1 MEENKK
7 LENETTELVEVEN
20 NEVAEVEERD
30 NNGLKRIVTVGVIVG
45 VTYLVAHKVIKPAIN
60 KLAVKIAAKKN
71 GKKSE
76 DEIIVEDSD
85 ENVASDKN
93 QEEQK

>member
-20 NEVAEVEERD
+20 NELAEVEE
-30 NNGLKRIVTVGVIVG
+30 NNNCIKHIVTAGIIVG
-45 VTYLVAHKVIKPAIN
+45 VTCLVTNKVIIPAI
-60 KLAVKIAAKKN
+60 KKVVVKITSKHNSKTD
-71 GKKSE
+71 E
-76 DEIIVEDSD
+76 DEIIVEDSKID
-85 ENVASDKN
+85 PDKN

>member
-20 NEVAEVEERD
+20 NELAEVEEN
-30 NNGLKRIVTVGVIVG
+30 NNGIKHIITAGIIVG
-45 VTYLVAHKVIKPAIN
+45 VTCLVTHKVIIPAI
-60 KLAVKIAAKKN
+60 KKVVKIASKHNSKTV
-71 GKKSE
+71 E
-76 DEIIVEDSD
+76 DEIIVEDS
-85 ENVASDKN
+85 ENFDPDKN